1 MENLIPHSPTTADL
15 RALFEQTQDLR
26 LSIYLKLPEH
36 RGFDRVRG
44 FPAKYEQAVKTAAA
58 RMSLL
63 GASEQQTEQALSQ
76 LGQVDVS
83 IVSLPSATRS
93 LAVFW
98 GPSGVTACALAHQ
111 TTSQTHIGRSFRI
124 RPFLQA
130 LRLEL
135 SYRVLA
141 VSSNQVHLY
150 EGDAHG
156 LRALTAKDVPASLEE
171 ALGVQLSDGHSQF
184 HSGGGS
190 AVVHHGQGG
199 ASDDRSLDQERFHHK
214 LARSVAEFWN
224 GREDPVVLATDPSN
238 TGSLRKVL
246 RLAGLLEQT
255 AVGNPDRLSPH
266 ELHERTWPIMEQW
279 RAQQQEQAIQSSA
292 SGSILE
298 DLDSVLQAAID
309 GRIAHLWVDA
319 NQQVAGHL
327 NLISRAVDSAI
338 GDEDVLD
345 ELTALVTSKGGSV
358 ACCEEGSLPTTSQVM
373 AVLR

>member
-1 MENLIPHSPTTADL
+1 MDNIFPQPPTIDDLQALI
-15 RALFEQTQDLR
+15 EQTETLR
-26 LSIYLKLPEH
+26 VSIYLGLPEH

-44 FPAKYEQAVKTAAA
+44 FPATYEQAVKTAVA

-63 GASEQQTEQALSQ
+63 GASEQQTEQALSE
-76 LGQVDVS
+76 LGQVDVR
-83 IVSLPSATRS
+83 IASLPSATRS
-93 LAVFW
+93 LAIFW
-98 GPSGVTACALAHQ
+98 GARGVTACALAHQ
-111 TTSQTHIGRSFRI
+111 TISQTHIGRSFRI

-150 EGDAHG
+150 EGDVHG
-156 LRALTAKDVPASLEE
+156 LRALAAKGVPASLEE
-171 ALGVQLSDGHSQF
+171 ALGTQLSDGHSQF

-199 ASDDRSLDQERFHHK
+199 ARDDRSLDQERFHHK

-224 GREDPVVLATDPSN
+224 GREDPLVLATDPSN

-255 AVGNPDRLSPH
+255 AVGNPDRLSTH
-266 ELHERTWPIMEQW
+266 DLHERAWPIMEQW
-279 RAQQQEQAIQSSA
+279 RAQQQQQAIQSSA
-292 SGSILE
+292 SGPILE

-327 NLISRAVDSAI
+327 DFINGAVDSAV
-338 GDEDVLD
+338 GDEDILD
-345 ELTALVTSKGGSV
+345 ELTALVTTKGGSV
-358 ACCEEGSLPTTSQVM
+358 VCCKEGTLPTTSQVM